1 MHETCSSF
9 PARDFSA
16 PRRVGAALLLLAAL
30 AFGGCF
36 SERSFPMN
44 PKRAMTFT
52 RQQIDPESQPLSTR
66 NWTARAA
73 ALASNLLPDGPDTVL
88 TTDELSANGQPID
101 VYGFFDIN
109 PDNLDDLLTNLDGLQ
124 QTAQVVSPERELD
137 AKGHLLRPKWDLFV
151 DVEVPGQDGTP
162 LYGRLSEPLQHQIP
176 HTKHET
182 RNAKLARMIP
192 GAAAVADSNTY
203 IVITH
208 GLFGSID
215 GIDMLNQVN
224 AFRTAGYHV
233 LALEMRGHGETQC
246 RHPEATLSFG
256 IHESGDLVSAANW
269 LKTKYHARRVGLV
282 TFSLGGYEGLLTAW
296 LDGARPVTRFSHFG
310 FLKDLPRPRP
320 EPAFN
325 AGMVIVSSP
334 VDIISTADRFDKPL
348 SLLEAPLKATFQEH
362 IARRAALYGETP
374 TRSMWGLA
382 EREFYRAG
390 WGGKYGDFKTIKPE
404 LVSFLD
410 FSAHD
415 WEEGVRRMENV
426 RVPVLMINS
435 ANDPLGTA
443 QGVADL
449 FGRVKN
455 PNIGAVMTAGGGH
468 MAFTAYAADY
478 YYTLLLNF
486 FNPVTGPVA
495 QHPLPLAK
503 TP

>member
-9 PARDFSA
+9 PAGSSIA
-16 PRRVGAALLLLAAL
+16 PRRVGTTFLLLAAL

-36 SERSFPMN
+36 SEQSFPMN

-52 RQQIDPESQPLSTR
+52 RQEIEPDAQPVSAR
-66 NWTARAA
+66 HWVERAA
-73 ALASNLLPDGPDTVL
+73 ELAVGLLPDGPDALL
-88 TTDELSANGQPID
+88 TTDQLSKNGQPID
-101 VYGFFDIN
+101 VYQFFDIN
-109 PDNLDDLLTNLDGLQ
+109 PDNLDDLLTNLDGLE

-137 AKGHLLRPKWDLFV
+137 AKGHLLRPKWDHFV
-151 DVEVPGQDGTP
+151 DVEVPGEDGTP
-162 LYGRLSEPLQHQIP
+162 LYGRLSEPLQHEARK
-176 HTKHET
+176 TKQ
-182 RNAKLARMIP
+182 ARAIP
-192 GAAAVADSNTY
+192 GANAVADSETY
-203 IVITH
+203 IIITH

-215 GIDMLNQVN
+215 GLDMLNQVN

-256 IHESGDLVSAANW
+256 IRESGDLVSAANW
-269 LKTKYHARRVGLV
+269 LKTKYHAKRVGLV

-296 LDGARPVTRFSHFG
+296 LDGAHPVTRFEHIG
-310 FLKDLPRPRP
+310 FLKDLPQPKP

-325 AGMVIVSSP
+325 AGMIIVSSP
-334 VDIISTADRFDKPL
+334 VDIISTADRFDKPM
-348 SLLEAPLKATFQEH
+348 SLLDAPLKATFQEH
-362 IARRAALYGETP
+362 IAKRVASYGETP

-382 EREFYRAG
+382 EREYDRAG
-390 WGGKYGDFKTIKPE
+390 WSAKYGNFNTIKPE
-404 LVSFLD
+404 LVDFLD
-410 FSAHD
+410 FKADD
-415 WEEGVRRMENV
+415 WEEGVRRMDNV

-443 QGVADL
+443 QGIADL

-455 PNIGAVMTAGGGH
+455 PNIGVVMTAAGGH
-468 MAFTAYAADY
+468 MAFTAYATDY

-495 QHPLPLAK
+495 QNPLPLAK